1 MESIDS
7 KRKIQKFSVKEWWQM
22 AEFLSL
28 GVLVNQVTAPAQR
41 GILHNVRR
49 TAAAAA
55 VPVAW
60 LFHAYFTHFLFS
72 HSWPRKRRRR
82 WRCAIGREKK
92 RESPSLVPGKAKK
105 AGLYTQSNW
114 RVLTKGR
121 GEKINKTEKENTRRR
136 RRSEVTGYYI
146 S

>member
-1 MESIDS
+1 
-7 KRKIQKFSVKEWWQM
+7 M

-49 TAAAAA
+49 TAAA

-72 HSWPRKRRRR
+72 HSWPRKKKKKMKVRHQER
-82 WRCAIGREKK
+82 KK

-121 GEKINKTEKENTRRR
+121 GEKINKTEKEIQEEEEE
-136 RRSEVTGYYI
+136 EVK
-146 S
+146 